1 MGTFLDKIAKRIQAA
16 KGNSNFVG
24 GQTLTGE
31 QPNPVIINPDVIVKN
46 ESTDYFRRRKREE
59 DIISGKAP
67 ARKKVPTRNDYAERR
82 KREAGTPNKPFYNQ
96 GSAEVPV
103 GEEVEHER
111 HHTLFWGRANP
122 PHAGHEEAYKKVKE
136 TMRKT
141 GGTGSIVLS
150 RSHDPKK
157 NPLSPEEKEI
167 HAKRAFPDVNT
178 SVADKEHSN
187 LLNQLS
193 KLHDQGVTHLH
204 MVAGSDRI
212 PEYQKLIHKYNGV
225 EGPHGYYNFKH
236 VNLVSA
242 GDRDPDAEGTA
253 GISASSQRKHVQNND
268 FKSFSAGA
276 PTSMKPKHVKEL
288 FNAVKAGM
296 TPPPKKKLGDLAK
309 VK

>member
-1 MGTFLDKIAKRIQAA
+1 MSTFLDKIMKRINAA
-16 KGNSNFVG
+16 KGNSNLAN

-31 QPNPVIINPDVIVKN
+31 KPNPILINPDIIVKN

-82 KREAGTPNKPFYNQ
+82 KREKVN
-96 GSAEVPV
+96 ED
-103 GEEVEHER
+103 VEHER

-136 TMRKT
+136 NTRKT

-150 RSHDPKK
+150 RTYDPKK
-157 NPLSPEEKEI
+157 NPLTPEQKEK

-178 SVADKEHSN
+178 SVADPKHPT
-187 LLNQLS
+187 LLHQLS

-212 PEYQKLIHKYNGV
+212 PEYKKLVNKYNGV
-225 EGPHGYYNFKH
+225 SGTHGHYNFKH
-236 VNLVSA
+236 VNLVSS
-242 GDRDPDAEGTA
+242 GERDPDAEGTA
-253 GISASSQRKHVQNND
+253 GISASTQRQHVQNND
-268 FKSFSAGA
+268 LKSFSAGV
-276 PTSMKPKHVKEL
+276 PGSMKSHHVKEL
-288 FNAVKAGM
+288 FNDVKAGM
-296 TPPPKKKLGDLAK
+296 TPPQKKTVKEIRKAK
-309 VK
+309 